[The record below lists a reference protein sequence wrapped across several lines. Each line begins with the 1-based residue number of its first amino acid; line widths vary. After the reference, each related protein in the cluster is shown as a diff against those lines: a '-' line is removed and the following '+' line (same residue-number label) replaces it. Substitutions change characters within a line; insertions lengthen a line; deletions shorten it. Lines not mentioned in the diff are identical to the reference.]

1 MRLSDKFD
9 LKLYSQTPY
18 FSRSDLYR
26 DLGLSINTF
35 AVCENQ
41 IFTAHWHD
49 FYELELIVD
58 GNVTHTVNNREYQL
72 KRGDIHLITQA
83 DFHQLHITSPTVTIF
98 NLVFLPKALSSN
110 VMDSILSLG
119 FCHTSLTEKQFNE
132 IYSELQFLLEQY
144 NNIAIAP
151 NTLLLNNS
159 LERVLILFLNTVF
172 PDGYPK
178 ATEKRIRPL
187 QNALI
192 YMRENYSRP
201 ITLSD
206 VSKAANL
213 ETTYFCRYFSSH
225 MNMSFTDY
233 LNKLRCS
240 IASCFLSASDRP
252 IEQIA
257 FDVGYTSASY
267 FSKTFRR
274 FYGVSPVVYR
284 RNNGNL

>member
-98 NLVFLPKALSSN
+98 NLVFLPKALSST

-132 IYSELQFLLEQY
+132 IYSELQFLLEQ
-144 NNIAIAP
+144 
-151 NTLLLNNS
+151 LLGKS
-159 LERVLILFLNTVF
+159 
-172 PDGYPK
+172 PYPFFEYRFSRRISKSNGK
-178 ATEKRIRPL
+178 AD
-187 QNALI
+187 
-192 YMRENYSRP
+192 S
-201 ITLSD
+201 
-206 VSKAANL
+206 
-213 ETTYFCRYFSSH
+213 
-225 MNMSFTDY
+225 
-233 LNKLRCS
+233 
-240 IASCFLSASDRP
+240 SASKRTYLY
-252 IEQIA
+252 A
-257 FDVGYTSASY
+257 
-267 FSKTFRR
+267 
-274 FYGVSPVVYR
+274 
-284 RNNGNL
+284 